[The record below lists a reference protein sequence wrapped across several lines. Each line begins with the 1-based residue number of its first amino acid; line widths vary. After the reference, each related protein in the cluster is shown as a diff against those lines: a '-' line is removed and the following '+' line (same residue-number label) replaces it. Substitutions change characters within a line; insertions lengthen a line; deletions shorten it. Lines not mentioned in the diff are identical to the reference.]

1 MHLEMTSVDESVKRN
16 LSKLN
21 CGLPATALHMD
32 IGVLPLAL
40 GSTMTAFA
48 RSISRRLRR
57 WDRLLAVV
65 VLLAIIVSDSP
76 ARANTRALIELLK
89 QPGHIAFM
97 RHAWAPFE
105 GAPKSEG
112 VSAETLGPCETQRNL
127 DDKGR
132 ADARRLGEL
141 FRREGVVFEHVY
153 TSKWCRCRETA
164 ELIMGR
170 AVENLALINSY
181 YTNPDKTVGP
191 RQQAA
196 LKRYLNEALAPA
208 ARALMV
214 THGSLISDLS
224 GIDTDETEIVVV
236 KADRNGSVVVVGRGT
251 L

>member
-1 MHLEMTSVDESVKRN
+1 MACAAGTGRIDPCFWILAAVFWLAGAAGIGTS
-16 LSKLN
+16 
-21 CGLPATALHMD
+21 
-32 IGVLPLAL
+32 
-40 GSTMTAFA
+40 
-48 RSISRRLRR
+48 
-57 WDRLLAVV
+57 
-65 VLLAIIVSDSP
+65 
-76 ARANTRALIELLK
+76 ARADTAGLIELLK
-89 QPGHIAFM
+89 KPGHVAFM
-97 RHAWAPFE
+97 RHAMAPFE

-141 FRREGVVFEHVY
+141 FRHQGVVFEHVY

-170 AVENLALINSY
+170 TVENLVLIDSY
-181 YTNPDKTVGP
+181 YTNPDKTIGP
-191 RQQAA
+191 RQQAE
-196 LKRYLNEALAPA
+196 LKRYLNETLPND

-214 THGSLISDLS
+214 THGSLITDLT

-236 KADRNGSVVVVGRGT
+236 KADGKGGVVVVGRGV